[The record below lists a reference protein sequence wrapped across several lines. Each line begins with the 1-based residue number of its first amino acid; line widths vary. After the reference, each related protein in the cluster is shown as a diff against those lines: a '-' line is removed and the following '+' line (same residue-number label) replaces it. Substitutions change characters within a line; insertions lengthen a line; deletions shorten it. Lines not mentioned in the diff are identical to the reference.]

1 MNAHASQ
8 ISSWNADLEPLH
20 KLIFKN
26 SVGCVKILDLA
37 GALLSMNEEGQ
48 RALEIDNFETVKGS
62 AWASLWPIE
71 ERIRVLESVAL
82 ARAGQHAS
90 FVGLCPTAKGTPKWW
105 AVDVTPLLDEGGRFN
120 ALLAVSHDISE
131 LQDARLKLQE
141 TNLRRDLLM
150 AAGKIG
156 EWSLD
161 LATGAAVC
169 SDFFYQCFGFD
180 DPVCNWTFDRFLSCV
195 HPDDHNGV
203 AARIQNSIE
212 KREVLSD
219 EYRVIWPDGVVHW
232 IASVGTVFTEEG
244 KSRRWLGVVQN
255 ITERKRAEAID
266 RGKKLA
272 FERMIEGRTLANI
285 LDSLCIAAEEHFGGI
300 VFSCILLANAD
311 NKTLHHLIS
320 PSLPDSF
327 RLTLQE
333 MPISED
339 SGACGRAAYLR
350 RSVYVEDIARSLLSQ
365 DLKNLASDC
374 GIVSCWTTPIIS
386 AGNTVL
392 GTFALYYKA
401 RQRAADKDR
410 AAVEEIVS
418 TIAIIIDR
426 FQQAEEK
433 LKLEKEFHAA
443 QTQLEATLRAVE
455 VATWSY
461 DIKSAELH
469 SDVNL
474 QKMLSLTPS
483 ETQDGSLTAFLR
495 SIHPE
500 DYRKIE
506 ALIKNTIDTGL
517 PYETKYRVLSMD
529 GNYHTVLARGHIE
542 YDAQNAS
549 SKLSGVLLD
558 ITRQQEAEDN
568 LQISR
573 ERYSQLFR
581 MMDQG
586 LSIVEVL
593 YNENGQPI
601 DCRYIET
608 NPAFEEYT
616 GLHNVA
622 GKTFR
627 SQIPGIE
634 DFWISTYAKVAQ
646 TGESIR
652 FEHESKAMGRWFDV
666 YASRVDERNGLV
678 SILFTDITARKNH
691 EKIILDYN
699 QKLDREANFDSL
711 TGLPNRRL
719 FLDRLAQE
727 ILARERDRKSVYLLF
742 LDLDNFKEVND
753 FLGHSA
759 GDELLK
765 EMAARLK
772 SCVRIDD
779 TVARLGGDEFTIILV
794 EAYDLHVEQIAQ
806 KILDRVNEV
815 CYINS
820 KQLRISCSIGITI
833 YPDDGKCPDDLIRNA
848 DQAMYRSKI
857 GGKNQLTFFEHAMHV
872 EAMQRL
878 KTISELRAALAR
890 KEILLYFQPIID
902 LETGR
907 ITKAEAL
914 VRWQHPLHGIL
925 LPGKFIGLAEETG
938 LIDDIGNWVLKE
950 TLSCL
955 QRWKRERKIDLQI
968 SINESPRQFLKK
980 GHTVEWLGWIKDS
993 GIPESSIV
1001 VEITESVLVDDNEI
1015 VSENLL
1021 QLHRCGM
1028 KLSIDDFGTGY
1039 SSMAYLKNLNANFLK
1054 LDQSFI
1060 KNLVTDPKDTII
1072 VETIITMGHK
1082 LGLKIIAEGVEN
1094 LQQMGWLKSNN
1105 CDFVQGFLIS
1115 EALSIE
1121 NFEKLIDAAP
1131 TS

>member
-8 ISSWNADLEPLH
+8 ISAWNPDLELLH
-20 KLIFKN
+20 RLIFTN
-26 SVGCVKILDLA
+26 TVGCVKILDLD
-37 GALLSMNEEGQ
+37 GALLSMNEGGQ
-48 RALEIDNFETVKGS
+48 RALEINNFEKLKGS
-62 AWASLWPIE
+62 AWASLWPTE
-71 ERIRVLESVAL
+71 ARIRVNESIAL
-82 ARAGQHAS
+82 ARAGQHAK

-105 AVDVTPLLDEGGRFN
+105 AVDVTPLRNEAGHFN

-131 LQDARLKLQE
+131 LQNARFKLQE

-161 LATGAAVC
+161 LATGVATC
-169 SDFFYQCFGFD
+169 SAFHDQCFGFE
-180 DPVCNWTFDRFLSCV
+180 DPVCNWTFDRFLNCV
-195 HPDDHNGV
+195 HPDDRSGV
-203 AARIQNSIE
+203 AARIQNAIE
-212 KREVLSD
+212 KQEVLRD

-232 IASVGTVFTEEG
+232 IASVGTVFIEEG
-244 KSRRWLGVVQN
+244 KSRRWFGVVHN

-272 FERMIEGRTLANI
+272 FERMVEGDTLANI

-300 VFSCILLANAD
+300 VFSCILLADSGNEM
-311 NKTLHHLIS
+311 LHHLTS
-320 PSLPDSF
+320 PSLPDAF
-327 RLTLQE
+327 RFTLQG
-333 MPISED
+333 MSISED

-350 RSVYVEDIARSLLSQ
+350 QSVYVDDIARSSLSQ
-365 DLKNLASDC
+365 DLKNLAGDC
-374 GIVSCWTTPIIS
+374 GIISCWTTPIIS
-386 AGNTVL
+386 TGNNVL
-392 GTFALYYKA
+392 GTFALYYKT
-401 RQRAADKDR
+401 RQRAVDKDR
-410 AAVEEIVS
+410 AAVAEIVS

-426 FQQAEEK
+426 FQHVEEK
-433 LKLEKEFHAA
+433 NRIEKEFHAA

-461 DIKSAELH
+461 DIKNAKLH

-483 ETQDGSLTAFLR
+483 ETQDGSLSSFLR
-495 SIHPE
+495 PIHPE
-500 DYRKIE
+500 DYHKIE
-506 ALIKNTIDTGL
+506 ALIRNAIETGL

-542 YDAQNAS
+542 YDAKNDS

-558 ITRQQEAEDN
+558 ITRQQEAEDK
-568 LQISR
+568 LEISR

-586 LSIVEVL
+586 LCIIEVL
-593 YNENGQPI
+593 YDENDQPI

-616 GLHNVA
+616 GLYNVA

-627 SQIPGIE
+627 SQVPEIE

-666 YASRVDERNGLV
+666 YASRVDERNALV
-678 SILFTDITARKNH
+678 SVLFTDITARKAH
-691 EKIILDYN
+691 EKLVLDYN
-699 QKLDREANFDSL
+699 RKLDREANFDSL

-719 FLDRLAQE
+719 FRDRLAQE

-759 GDELLK
+759 GDEVLK
-765 EMAARLK
+765 EIADRLR

-794 EAYDLHVEQIAQ
+794 GAHDSHVEQIAQ

-815 CYINS
+815 FYINS

-848 DQAMYRSKI
+848 DQAMYRSKN
-857 GGKNQLTFFEHAMHV
+857 GGKNQLTFFEYAMHV

-914 VRWQHPLHGIL
+914 VRWQHPLYGIL

-938 LIDDIGNWVLKE
+938 LIDDIGDWVLKE

-955 QRWKRERKIDLQI
+955 KRWKREHKIDLQI
-968 SINESPRQFLKK
+968 SINESPKQFLKK
-980 GHTVEWLGWIKDS
+980 GHTIEWLEWIKDS
-993 GIPESSIV
+993 GLPESSIV

-1015 VSENLL
+1015 VSDNLC
-1021 QLHRCGM
+1021 QLHQCGM

-1039 SSMAYLKNLNANFLK
+1039 SSLAYLKNLNANFLK

-1060 KNLVTDPKDTII
+1060 KNLITDPTDTII

-1094 LQQMGWLKSNN
+1094 PKQLDWLKSNN

-1121 NFEKLIDAAP
+1121 NFEKLIETVP
-1131 TS
+1131 KG